1 MSDTP
6 YTDEHEK
13 HGAADIGLSWV
24 YSHRCRTIERDRD
37 LAYLKLTKVK
47 SENIKLEAERDEL
60 RAELAEWKSGV
71 RHLPCEHLKSMLDFA
86 EQTATAN
93 KRTDELR
100 AEVER
105 LKADK
110 ALLEKVIEVAGH
122 KMLGAAIKETMGD
135 AQ

>member
-1 MSDTP
+1 MSMSK
-6 YTDEHEK
+6 DE
-13 HGAADIGLSWV
+13 INVGLFDRV
-24 YSHRCRTIERDRD
+24 KELERERD
-37 LAYLKLTKVK
+37 A
-47 SENIKLEAERDEL
+47 
-60 RAELAEWKSGV
+60 
-71 RHLPCEHLKSMLDFA
+71 
-86 EQTATAN
+86 
-93 KRTDELR
+93 LR